1 MTNPCFLHCS
11 TDSLPCD
18 HLWLGE
24 SGPDCARHLPNNST
38 YWSTWLERLN
48 WIFLAHYPFAS
59 PYYTVCQI
67 NTLPDVAQALPLA
80 QTNKQMGMQF
90 YCLLVLVWNELE
102 FWEIR
107 RVCSLL
113 ENPASSP
120 NSVLWILL
128 LLSRSARSLDSYF
141 RLKNIK
147 SSYVGGWVWLRMGFT
162 GLLTELEESF
172 RNSRYGPRRLPFFS
186 F

>member
-1 MTNPCFLHCS
+1 MTGNNRLLAPGYCQLLELLDGLHCTSIALISSRTCSHSDWNDQSRRENVTNPCFLHCS

-38 YWSTWLERLN
+38 YWSTWLERLD

-90 YCLLVLVWNELE
+90 YCLLVLVWN
-102 FWEIR
+102 
-107 RVCSLL
+107 
-113 ENPASSP
+113 
-120 NSVLWILL
+120 
-128 LLSRSARSLDSYF
+128 
-141 RLKNIK
+141 
-147 SSYVGGWVWLRMGFT
+147 
-162 GLLTELEESF
+162 
-172 RNSRYGPRRLPFFS
+172 
-186 F
+186 